1 VKRPYAGGSGEHPP
15 TISSAPRR
23 LRSIE
28 SIAM

>member
-1 VKRPYAGGSGEHPP
+1 VKRAYTEGSGEHPP